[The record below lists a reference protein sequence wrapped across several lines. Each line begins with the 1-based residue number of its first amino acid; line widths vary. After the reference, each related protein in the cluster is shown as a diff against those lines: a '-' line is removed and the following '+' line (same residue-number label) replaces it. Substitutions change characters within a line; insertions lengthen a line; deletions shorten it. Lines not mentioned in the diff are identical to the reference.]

1 MLANADRWAYLPRW
15 GSLDE
20 RGLPELALALPSQ
33 SALPTAAGR
42 LSCQPGIPE
51 PGTSAAS
58 PGRAQPGSRSTALRM
73 PSAAPLRLRGL
84 HLASRLVWVLF
95 NRLFS

>member
-1 MLANADRWAYLPRW
+1 MLANADRWVYLPHW

-42 LSCQPGIPE
+42 LSG
-51 PGTSAAS
+51 AS
-58 PGRAQPGSRSTALRM
+58 PLPLDMGYLFWWDPTLSSRQ
-73 PSAAPLRLRGL
+73 
-84 HLASRLVWVLF
+84 
-95 NRLFS
+95 LFSKGL